1 MPEGFPQSGEPV
13 PVRQLSDQFDGEW
26 LLIKVL
32 DTSAPAGDALGELL
46 AHSPEWSEVFR
57 ANRKIRK
64 REPTA
69 PLWILQGGTKFG
81 DGDALRRSLARVAAE
96 EEWTSVNSW

>member
-1 MPEGFPQSGEPV
+1 MPERSSSNQPAPI
-13 PVRQLSDQFDGEW
+13 RQLSDQYDGEW

-32 DTSAPAGDALGELL
+32 DTAARAGDAPGELL
-46 AHSPEWSEVFR
+46 AHSPDWNEIFR
-57 ANRKIRK
+57 ANRKARK

-81 DGDALRRSLARVAAE
+81 DGEALRRSLVRIAAE